1 MNRVGYFDYIQERL
15 ATLSTMI
22 VTSGKLNLQDLN
34 VHSETFFADLL
45 NQIFDW
51 KLANLNTD
59 KPNVEGIDLVDEG
72 NTLLAQVS
80 STCTKQKIENSLEK
94 ELLKSYNGYTFK
106 FVSIARDASGLRK
119 QSYQNPSPLAFA
131 PPKDIIDLST
141 MLFKVKAMEI
151 TKQKQ
156 LYDFIRAELSS
167 GTDLIK
173 VDTNLAI
180 IINILS
186 KEKLNESIDP
196 PELNACGIE
205 NKIDFNGLSGVRETI
220 NDYKVHFTKINNI
233 YSTFDKEGYNKSF
246 SVLQI
251 IRKQYIKRQNSTM
264 SPSDIFYSI
273 ITDVMDIVTESK
285 NYVEMKYDELELCVN
300 ILVVDAFIR
309 CKIFTNPEGYNY
321 AITR

>member
-1 MNRVGYFDYIQERL
+1 MNRVGYFEYIQERL

-51 KLANLNTD
+51 KLVNLNTYQ
-59 KPNVEGIDLVDEG
+59 PNVEGIDLVDDG
-72 NTLLAQVS
+72 NMLLAQVS
-80 STCTKQKIENSLEK
+80 STCTKQKIESSLEK
-94 ELLKSYNGYTFK
+94 ELLKTYNGYTFK
-106 FVSIARDASGLRK
+106 FISIARDASALRK
-119 QSYQNPSPLAFA
+119 HSYQNSSPLTFK
-131 PPKDIIDLST
+131 PQTDVIDLST
-141 MLFKVKAMEI
+141 LFFKVKAMDI

-156 LYDFIRAELSS
+156 LYDFIRAELGS

-196 PELNACGIE
+196 PEINAFGIE
-205 NKIDFNGLSGVRETI
+205 KKINFNGLSGVRETI
-220 NDYKVHFTKINNI
+220 NDYKIHFTKVSNI
-233 YSTFDKEGYNKSF
+233 YSTFDKEGYNKSY

-251 IRKQYIKRQNSTM
+251 IKKQYLKRQNSAM
-264 SPSDIFYSI
+264 SPSDIFFSI
-273 ITDVMDIVTESK
+273 ITDVMNIVTESK
-285 NYVEMKYDELELCVN
+285 NYVEIKYEELELCVY

-321 AITR
+321 AVTR

>member
-15 ATLSTMI
+15 ATLSTRI

-59 KPNVEGIDLVDEG
+59 QPNVEGIDLVDEG
-72 NTLLAQVS
+72 NMLLAQVS

-106 FVSIARDASGLRK
+106 FISIAKDASALRK
-119 QSYQNPSPLAFA
+119 QSYQNPSPLIFA
-131 PPKDIIDLST
+131 PQTDVIDLST
-141 MLFKVKAMEI
+141 LFFKVKAMDI

-156 LYDFIRAELSS
+156 LYDFIRAELGS

-173 VDTNLAI
+173 LDSNLAN

-186 KEKLNESIDP
+186 KENLNEYIDP
-196 PELNACGIE
+196 PELNAFGIE
-205 NKIDFNGLSGVRETI
+205 NKIDLNNLSGVRETI
-220 NDYKVHFTKINNI
+220 NDYKVYFTKVSNI
-233 YSTFDKEGYNKSF
+233 YYAFDKEGYNKSF

-251 IRKQYIKRQNSTM
+251 IRKQYLKRQNTAM
-264 SPSDIFYSI
+264 SPSDIFYST
-273 ITDVMDIVTESK
+273 ITDVMAIVSESK
-285 NYVEMKYDELELCVN
+285 NYVEIPYDELELCVN

-309 CKIFTNPEGYNY
+309 CKIFKNPEGYNY
-321 AITR
+321 AITG